1 MKLFKRKEKNKNM
14 QKKYIDFKWVITITT
29 LAFLISLVFSLIIET
44 TMPNANVIIASLI
57 ILLFIFLGMIFD
69 MIGVAVAVAD
79 INTFNS
85 MSAKKVKGSK
95 LAVVII
101 KNASKAAT
109 FCNDVIGDIC
119 GVVSGGAGIALATI
133 IADTL
138 NINVFI
144 PTLLITALIAAL
156 TIGSKALGKSTAMN
170 KSTKIVY
177 NFSKFLSFFIENII
191 KR

>member
-1 MKLFKRKEKNKNM
+1 MKLLKRNETNKKAL
-14 QKKYIDFKWVITITT
+14 KKYIDFKWVITITT
-29 LAFLISLVFSLIIET
+29 LAFLISLVFSLITET

-57 ILLFIFLGMIFD
+57 ILLFILLGMIFD

-95 LAVVII
+95 LAVILI
-101 KNASKAAT
+101 KNASKAST

-170 KSTKIVY
+170 KSTEIVFR
-177 NFSKFLSFFIENII
+177 FSKVLSIFYRKYN
-191 KR
+191 